1 MPINVERRTKKLC
14 WTENLPGAV
23 DAAVS
28 QEVADGIADRGIVD
42 VGGRAKVSNAKLQK
56 RWSEQQKK
64 KAGYVKQIFW
74 PRAVRGSLINTYLEA
89 INIGGPDAA
98 GRELDTVVRGA
109 TEGNDLVAQG
119 VGIDGAPAVR
129 GLGAAVVGD
138 GLLGHEGH
146 SAEEH
151 D

>member
-64 KAGYVKQIFW
+64 KRQVMSNRSFGPVRCAGV
-74 PRAVRGSLINTYLEA
+74 
-89 INIGGPDAA
+89 
-98 GRELDTVVRGA
+98 
-109 TEGNDLVAQG
+109 
-119 VGIDGAPAVR
+119 
-129 GLGAAVVGD
+129 
-138 GLLGHEGH
+138 
-146 SAEEH
+146 
-151 D
+151 